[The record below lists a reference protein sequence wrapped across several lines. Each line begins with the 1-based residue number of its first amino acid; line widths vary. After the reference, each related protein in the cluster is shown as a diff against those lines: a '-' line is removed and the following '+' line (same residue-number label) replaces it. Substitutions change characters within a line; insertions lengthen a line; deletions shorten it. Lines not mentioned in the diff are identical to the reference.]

1 VVINA
6 GFALSAD
13 AAPTT
18 SAPFGPVGSELNVNG
33 TVAPD
38 QRALS
43 AYRGTLGNSSW
54 VSELDRMRESVDNS
68 IKVQSVMVGSSV
80 AVTGTLSVGYVIWLL
95 RGGLL
100 VSSLLSSLP
109 AWHAIDPL
117 PVLGR
122 TDQDEEE
129 GAEEADP
136 LERLFGKA
144 KEAIG
149 LKPGSPPRAADT
161 PVPAQAAAV

>member
-1 VVINA
+1 MR
-6 GFALSAD
+6 
-13 AAPTT
+13 
-18 SAPFGPVGSELNVNG
+18 
-33 TVAPD
+33 D
-38 QRALS
+38 Q
-43 AYRGTLGNSSW
+43 
-54 VSELDRMRESVDNS
+54 VDQS
-68 IKVQSVMVGSSV
+68 IKVQSVVVGSSA

-122 TDQDEEE
+122 TEQDEDDGED
-129 GAEEADP
+129 ADQ

-144 KEAIG
+144 KEAMG
-149 LKPGSPPRAADT
+149 LKRSQK
-161 PVPAQAAAV
+161 PAPAPTEPLPEDAVAES

>member
-1 VVINA
+1 
-6 GFALSAD
+6 
-13 AAPTT
+13 
-18 SAPFGPVGSELNVNG
+18 
-33 TVAPD
+33 
-38 QRALS
+38 
-43 AYRGTLGNSSW
+43 
-54 VSELDRMRESVDNS
+54 MREQVDNS
-68 IKVQSVMVGSSV
+68 IKLQSVMVGSGA

-122 TDQDEEE
+122 TEQDEDE
-129 GAEEADP
+129 GDEADP

-149 LKPGSPPRAADT
+149 LKREPPPAPGADAPARDAAEQT
-161 PVPAQAAAV
+161 